1 MKTKLLTIIA
11 LGMLVLTSCTKYPP
25 SSDRVTDDLAV
36 YTQVDVSANFNDY
49 STFSINPTVTY
60 IDGKD
65 TTTVNNA
72 NTTALLNRLSADMKK
87 QGFTEVAVTANPNL
101 GFQVTVLKN
110 TTTTVYYPY
119 YPPYWGYPYY
129 GYGYPYYPTY
139 ISSYSSGSVV
149 IDLADFKN
157 PEPGNRF
164 MVVWNAF
171 IRGLITNTHTQ
182 NDVLNCV
189 DQAFT
194 QTPSLVKTN

>member
-1 MKTKLLTIIA
+1 MKTKLLTIIG
-11 LGMLVLTSCTKYPP
+11 LGTLALTSCTKYPP
-25 SSDRVTDDLAV
+25 DTERITEDLAV
-36 YTQVDVSANFNDY
+36 FTQVDLTANFNNY

-60 IDGKD
+60 IDGND
-65 TTTVNNA
+65 TTTLNNE
-72 NTTALLNRLSADMKK
+72 NTTALLDRIALDMKNK
-87 QGFTEVAVTANPNL
+87 GFTEVAVSAKPDL
-101 GFQVTVLKN
+101 GFQVTVIKS

-139 ISSYSSGSVV
+139 ISSYSTGSVI

-157 PEPGNRF
+157 PQPNNKF
-164 MVVWNAF
+164 LIIWNAF

-182 NDVLNCV
+182 NDVLTCV

-194 QTPSLVKTN
+194 QTPSLIKTN